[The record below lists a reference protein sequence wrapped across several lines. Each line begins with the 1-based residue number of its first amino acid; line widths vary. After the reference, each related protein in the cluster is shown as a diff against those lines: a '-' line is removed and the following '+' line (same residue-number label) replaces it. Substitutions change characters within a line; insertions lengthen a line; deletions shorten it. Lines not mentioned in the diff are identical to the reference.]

1 MGDKTVFL
9 LQHFHKKKERWDRS
23 HRFWVGSIGWVSPV
37 GLRLPRGFRVQMFR
51 VYLGS
56 RAPLWRRDTKIG
68 RQDRDSEKNRGRRDS
83 CIYIFTGVRP
93 KKNGGGSCRR
103 GGAHPMPWLRR
114 GGRRGC
120 AHPIPRLRRSAPK
133 RHRRERTATEVA
145 PPHSPYAA
153 PRLTLHVSDVL
164 EKVVCPAPYIFFIK
178 YESYIRFASIII

>member
-1 MGDKTVFL
+1 MGAKTVFL
-9 LQHFHKKKERWDRS
+9 LQHFHKKRAMGPVPSLLGWVYRVG
-23 HRFWVGSIGWVSPV
+23 FTGWVGATAGVC
-37 GLRLPRGFRVQMFR
+37 
-51 VYLGS
+51 
-56 RAPLWRRDTKIG
+56 
-68 RQDRDSEKNRGRRDS
+68 GRRDS

-164 EKVVCPAPYIFFIK
+164 EEGRLSSALHILYKI
-178 YESYIRFASIII
+178 

>member
-1 MGDKTVFL
+1 MTHRMNANGRNMTNPK
-9 LQHFHKKKERWDRS
+9 S
-23 HRFWVGSIGWVSPV
+23 HPI
-37 GLRLPRGFRVQMFR
+37 
-51 VYLGS
+51 
-56 RAPLWRRDTKIG
+56 D
-68 RQDRDSEKNRGRRDS
+68 
-83 CIYIFTGVRP
+83 IYIVL
-93 KKNGGGSCRR
+93 CRR

-178 YESYIRFASIII
+178 YESCIRFASIII

>member
-1 MGDKTVFL
+1 MGDKTVFS
-9 LQHFHKKKERWDRS
+9 QKKERWDRS

-51 VYLGS
+51 VYLAS
-56 RAPLWRRDTKIG
+56 RAPAETAVY
-68 RQDRDSEKNRGRRDS
+68 
-83 CIYIFTGVRP
+83 IYYGHRP

-120 AHPIPRLRRSAPK
+120 AHPIPRLRRGAPK

-153 PRLTLHVSDVL
+153 PRLTLHVPDVL
-164 EKVVCPAPYIFFIK
+164 EEGRLSSALHILYKI
-178 YESYIRFASIII
+178 

>member
-1 MGDKTVFL
+1 MGDKAVYL
-9 LQHFHKKKERWDRS
+9 LQFSQKKERWDRC
-23 HRFWVGSIGWVSPV
+23 HRFWVGSIGWVTPV
-37 GLRLPRGFRVQMFR
+37 GLGLPRGFRAQRF
-51 VYLGS
+51 G
-56 RAPLWRRDTKIG
+56 TKIG
-68 RQDRDSEKNRGRRDS
+68 RQDSEKNRGRRDS
-83 CIYIFTGVRP
+83 CIFIFTGVRP

-120 AHPIPRLRRSAPK
+120 AHPIPRLRRFAPK

-164 EKVVCPAPYIFFIK
+164 EEGRLSSALHILYKI
-178 YESYIRFASIII
+178 

>member
-1 MGDKTVFL
+1 
-9 LQHFHKKKERWDRS
+9 
-23 HRFWVGSIGWVSPV
+23 
-37 GLRLPRGFRVQMFR
+37 
-51 VYLGS
+51 
-56 RAPLWRRDTKIG
+56 
-68 RQDRDSEKNRGRRDS
+68 
-83 CIYIFTGVRP
+83 
-93 KKNGGGSCRR
+93 
-103 GGAHPMPWLRR
+103 MPWLRR

-120 AHPIPRLRRSAPK
+120 AHPIPRLRRGAPK

>member
-1 MGDKTVFL
+1 MGVKTVFL
-9 LQHFHKKKERWDRS
+9 LFSQKKERWDRS

-37 GLRLPRGFRVQMFR
+37 GLGLPRGFRVQMFR

-164 EKVVCPAPYIFFIK
+164 EEGRLSSALHILYKI
-178 YESYIRFASIII
+178 